1 MRSINAPFGELSL
14 KRPKSK
20 DGVLYLTGC
29 TLLTLPMNE
38 GRETERRSGWWVVG
52 MIGLVVGK
60 VEKGG
65 VQRLPCALHMR
76 Q

>member
-1 MRSINAPFGELSL
+1 
-14 KRPKSK
+14 
-20 DGVLYLTGC
+20 
-29 TLLTLPMNE
+29 MNE